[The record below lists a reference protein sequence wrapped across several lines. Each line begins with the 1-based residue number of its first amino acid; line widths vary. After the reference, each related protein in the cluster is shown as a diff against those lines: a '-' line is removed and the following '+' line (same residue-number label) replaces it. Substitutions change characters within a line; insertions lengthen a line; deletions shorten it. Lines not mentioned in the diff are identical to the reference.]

1 MHAVLTAVAI
11 LASLVRSEMMD
22 IVRPEGRHPLEGLK
36 TTIEMQT
43 TQNAAD
49 GVAMKIVVT
58 NRSKARVV
66 FQEPVFSAFLVD
78 MNGAPLNDAD
88 APNRFSCTPGKKNVL
103 RNITLAPSES
113 WRTTHVIKRVKRAGA
128 DSPTAPGAMV
138 SPTFIGPAI
147 PVPAGTYDV
156 YSLLL
161 ITVPRDA
168 DHDPE
173 SRTLRSQTR
182 VIVEQP

>member
-1 MHAVLTAVAI
+1 MHAVLTAVVL
-11 LASLVRSEMMD
+11 LASLVRGEMMD

-36 TTIEMQT
+36 VTIEMKAT
-43 TQNAAD
+43 HRAAD
-49 GVAMKIVVT
+49 GVAMNLVVT
-58 NRSKARVV
+58 NKSKAPIV

-88 APNRFSCTPGKKNVL
+88 APNRFSCTPGKKNTLGIV
-103 RNITLAPSES
+103 TLAPSKS
-113 WRTTHVIKRVKRAGA
+113 WRTSHVIKRVKRAGA

-147 PVPAGTYDV
+147 LVPAGSYDV

-161 ITVPRDA
+161 ITVPREGSHDA
-168 DHDPE
+168 E

-182 VIVEQP
+182 VVVE